1 MKRIICIISALLLLL
16 ASCKEVYRYT
26 SDTFFT
32 MNTVVNTV
40 ISDEIGKDVWTED
53 ILSDIENRMSRTLPD
68 SEISRLNNGEDVTLS
83 DDTYQVLEKALQ
95 IAKDTDYA
103 FNPCMGTLTDL
114 WDITSGKNIVPADEE
129 IKEALSFCDASLV
142 EISDGKITIPDGMKI
157 DLGGVAKGY
166 ALYKASE
173 YLSEEAMGK
182 AVGADF
188 CISLGGN
195 VAVSGSSKSRKE
207 AGQKGWKV
215 GITNPFE
222 KSETLG
228 SIVLENGCVSVSGA
242 YERYFEKDGRI
253 YHHIFDSKAGC
264 PVESGLASAVVIS
277 DDGLEADALSTALFV
292 MGKKRAEE
300 FYAACLYDF
309 EMILVTNEG
318 EILVSEGIAENF
330 TVQDEAKNINTK
342 NIGIIKK

>member
-1 MKRIICIISALLLLL
+1 MKKSICLISALLLLL
-16 ASCKEVYRYT
+16 TSCKEVYRYT
-26 SDTFFT
+26 NDTFFA

-40 ISDEIGKDVWTED
+40 VSDEIGRDVWTED
-53 ILSDIENRMSRTLPD
+53 VLSDIERRMSRTLGG

-83 DDTYQVLEKALQ
+83 DDTYMVLEKALQ

-114 WDITSGKNIVPADEE
+114 WDITSGKNVVPSDEE
-129 IKEALSFCDASLV
+129 IRKALSFCDASLV
-142 EISDGKITIPDGMKI
+142 EISDGKVTIPDGMKI

-207 AGQKGWKV
+207 SGLKGWKV

-222 KSETLG
+222 KGEILG
-228 SIVLENGCVSVSGA
+228 TVLAEYSYVSVSGA
-242 YERYFEKDGRI
+242 YERYFERDGKI
-253 YHHIFDSKAGC
+253 YHHIFDSKTGY
-264 PVESGLASAVVIS
+264 PVESGLASAAVIS

-318 EILVSEGIAENF
+318 EILVSEGIADSF
-330 TVQDEAKNINTK
+330 TAQDEAKNINTK

>member
-1 MKRIICIISALLLLL
+1 MKKSICLISALLLLVT
-16 ASCKEVYRYT
+16 SCGEVYRYT
-26 SDTFFT
+26 NQTFFA
-32 MNTVVNTV
+32 MNTVVNTIV
-40 ISDEIGKDVWTED
+40 SEEIGEDKWTED
-53 ILSDIENRMSRTLPD
+53 ILSDIEKRMSRTLED
-68 SEISRLNNGEDVTLS
+68 SEISRLNCGEDVTLS
-83 DDTYQVLEKALQ
+83 DDTYTVLEKALQ

-114 WDITSGKNIVPADEE
+114 WDITSGKNIVPSDED

-142 EISDGKITIPDGMKI
+142 TAENGKVTLPDGMKI

-195 VAVSGSSKSRKE
+195 VSVSGSSKSRRE
-207 AGQKGWKV
+207 AGQKGWNV

-222 KSETLG
+222 KGEILG
-228 SIVLENGCVSVSGA
+228 TVLAEYSYVSVSGA

-253 YHHIFDSKAGC
+253 YHHIFDSKTGY
-264 PVESGLASAVVIS
+264 PSESGLASAAVIS

-300 FYAACLYDF
+300 FYSAGLYDF
-309 EMILVTNEG
+309 EMILVTDEG
-318 EILVSEGIAENF
+318 EIFVSEEIAGNF